1 MQDLFWV
8 HYGCLTVTLTV
19 ENKTKQAHTKKKTQ
33 NQKNDISQKNAIFK
47 CDPFEHMMKQQT
59 LNYLDV
65 DVSWK
70 TAPERPRVF
79 DFATFK
85 LNRRRRQQ

>member
-1 MQDLFWV
+1 LRSKDQSALKITAEEDV
-8 HYGCLTVTLTV
+8 GRR
-19 ENKTKQAHTKKKTQ
+19 KKKTQ

-65 DVSWK
+65 DVS
-70 TAPERPRVF
+70 
-79 DFATFK
+79 
-85 LNRRRRQQ
+85 